1 MKINMNKL
9 LKIFLSMT
17 VTSLLTS
24 LTTLAQSVTTE
35 SISFKLEDVTDM
47 FMPPDLRMDI
57 KFLDDNK
64 NNILEAEE
72 NGFIKLKISNK
83 GGKADNV
90 KVTVVPLDEDSGVKL
105 SQTTFNASLDTGAY
119 WDIDVP
125 MTAELGVPSGLA
137 RFHVKVEEMIGHY
150 DINATLEL
158 STFAFQKAKLTI
170 NGVEISDSGVDVK
183 PYNGNPDNKLQ
194 NMDVVKATVLIQNI
208 GDGEA
213 HNITYKVT
221 SKDDNIRLLSMSGYT
236 DEISGTI
243 GDMLVGQ
250 ARELSFRLS
259 PNAHYVHKNEYVPV
273 YLTVTEDRG
282 FGNIVSSQ
290 IPIPFDAAAVKPE
303 IVTVEANKDKLM
315 ASLVTKVVSD
325 DERVTSDAKFKDI
338 MVAPHGQQI
347 YEDAVAVI
355 IGSEDYKDKTIAPAP
370 YAARDAEVMTEYFKH
385 SLCVKNIKR
394 YINEDATVMALNS
407 LFDPEI
413 GSLAASVTPGQTD
426 LFIYYSGHG
435 VPLTNDDGQT
445 EVYLIPYDVP
455 KGGIVRF
462 GYSLNKLYWDLAG
475 LNAKSV
481 TVILDACFSGGSRL
495 SEVYGSKSIT
505 NQKFT
510 IVDLAEMDE
519 PWRNNPNFRVFTSS
533 MGNQT
538 SQANDRTRSGR
549 FTYYLAVG
557 LQGDADADD
566 NGKITMTELKDFV
579 IEKVNRETQG
589 KQTPQ
594 FYGNSDFVVEVIR

>member
-1 MKINMNKL
+1 MNKL

-370 YAARDAEVMTEYFKH
+370 YSARDAEVMTEYFKH

-394 YINEDATVMALNS
+394 YINEEATVMALNS